1 MSKTTLAIYG
11 SKDLDCRSYPVFTH
25 AHNLCVMQD
34 GKILQ
39 YLDLERYT
47 RRKYD
52 NRLDLFI
59 EELIE
64 NKIIDLPEEFDFVLA
79 NDFLSGSFI
88 SKNGKIRFEC
98 GTAKILKP
106 ELIEGTL
113 TMLEGENSVK
123 KQNAFCCPHEL
134 AHIFSAIP
142 FYGELKENSILLSF
156 DGASSLG
163 NYSAFL
169 FREGKISLIENGWD
183 NLGFASKIFNDNRL
197 SFEMLGAKSY
207 EHCSLPGKL
216 MGFASW
222 GKYDE
227 KIEKWLSE
235 NDFFNR
241 YGHFSSSEILEK
253 IKNRFG
259 DVCPTFD
266 THNNFLQDCAATLQH
281 IFEKAVMEKLCA
293 LQEKCRADYL
303 YYGGGCAL
311 NIVTNTKIAESGLFK
326 DVFIAPCC
334 NDSGLSIGAATF
346 LEIQKGN
353 RIKVHSPYLCSAG
366 LSSCDY
372 EISEKEVEKTA
383 DILMKGG
390 IVGICNG
397 NAEAG
402 PRALGNRSLL
412 ALADSKELA
421 RKLSMDVKKREW
433 YRPVAPI
440 MLKENAEKVA
450 QEKILSL
457 SRFMLQD
464 FTVKAEF
471 REKMAGVVHANNT
484 ARIQTIESEEEN
496 PFMFRLLKILYEK
509 HGVLALINTSFNAQG
524 EPIVHTQE
532 QAMES
537 SRKMGLDGIVI
548 NGKLSYHSEFISE
561 SL

>member
-1 MSKTTLAIYG
+1 MSKPTLAIYG
-11 SKDLDCRSYPVFTH
+11 SKDLDSRSYPVFTH

-39 YLDLERYT
+39 YLDLERFT

-79 NDFLSGSFI
+79 NDFLSDSFI

-98 GTAKILKP
+98 GGAKELKP

-113 TMLEGENSVK
+113 TMLAGESSAK
-123 KQNAFCCPHEL
+123 KQTAFCIPHEL
-134 AHIFSAIP
+134 AHIFSAVP
-142 FYGELKENSILLSF
+142 FYGEFKENSILVSF

-169 FREGKISLIENGWD
+169 YRNGKISLIENNWTD
-183 NLGFASKIFNDNRL
+183 LGFASKIFNDNRL

-207 EHCSLPGKL
+207 EHCSVPGKL

-235 NDFFNR
+235 NDLFNR
-241 YGHFSSSEILEK
+241 YGKFSKEEILSS
-253 IKNRFG
+253 IKNHFG
-259 DVCPTFD
+259 DVCSAFD
-266 THNNFLQDCAATLQH
+266 THNQFLQDCAATLQN
-281 IFEKAVMEKLCA
+281 IFERAVLKKLET
-293 LQEKCRADYL
+293 LQEKFHADYL

-334 NDSGLSIGAATF
+334 NDSGLSVGAAAF

-353 RIKVHSPYLCSAG
+353 KIALHSPYLCNAG
-366 LSSCDY
+366 LSQTDY
-372 EISEKEVEKTA
+372 KISDSEIERTA
-383 DILMKGG
+383 EMIMQGK
-390 IVGICNG
+390 IIGICNG
-397 NAEAG
+397 AAEIG
-402 PRALGNRSLL
+402 PRALGNRSLV
-412 ALADSKELA
+412 ALASSKELA
-421 RKLSMDVKKREW
+421 KKLSMNVKKREW

-440 MLKENAEKVA
+440 MLLENAKLVA
-450 QEKILSL
+450 EQNVTSL
-457 SRFMLQD
+457 ARFMLQD
-464 FTVKAEF
+464 FTVKEEY
-471 REKMAGVVHANNT
+471 REKIAGVVHANNT
-484 ARIQTIESEEEN
+484 ARIQTISNEKEN
-496 PFMFRLLKILYEK
+496 PFMFRLLKFLHEK
-509 HGVLALINTSFNAQG
+509 HGVLALINTSFNAAG
-524 EPIVHTQE
+524 EPIVHTPE

-537 SRKMGLDGIVI
+537 AKKMNLDGIVV
-548 NGKLSYHSEFISE
+548 NGVSTTLNNK
-561 SL
+561 